1 MSLEEALEIV
11 GADMMRL
18 TERAEQYR
26 AGAHAFNAAMEHTKT
41 RTQHDFLDQRADEY
55 LRLAARR
62 EQSAQ
67 ALQLLMDAARTAAK
81 KERANDHVPA

>member
-1 MSLEEALEIV
+1 MSLDEAMEIV

-18 TERAEQYR
+18 TQRAEEYR
-26 AGAHAFNAAMEHTKT
+26 TGAQAFNAAMEHTKT

-67 ALQLLMDAARTAAK
+67 ALQVLMDAARIAAK
-81 KERANDHVPA
+81 KETEDGYVSA